1 MSGFLDRLAAR
12 AGDGPAAV
20 RPRLGSRFEPAA
32 PTGPAELEVVVE
44 VGNDTTPGGGT
55 VAAPAGSGPRADAT
69 VSIAVKAPHGA
80 TAPATAATH
89 GAASAGAE
97 STGGA
102 TSEPDTTE
110 QASSGPATQPP
121 MPETRMAEVLPVDP
135 PHESLPP
142 VPAPAPQHVAPDDG
156 AAVVLAATPVPI
168 LVAPTPARSP
178 DRQRFAPDPF
188 SRPEASPSSAWPTK
202 LDDVPNVVHV
212 TIGRVEIR
220 TRPGR
225 ATAQRAPSE
234 PQVSTLEDYLQR
246 RSSGTAR

>member
-32 PTGPAELEVVVE
+32 PTGPTELEVVVE
-44 VGNDTTPGGGT
+44 VGNHTTPVGGT
-55 VAAPAGSGPRADAT
+55 VAASASSDTRADAT
-69 VSIAVKAPHGA
+69 ASIAVKAPDGA
-80 TAPATAATH
+80 IAPATAATH
-89 GAASAGAE
+89 GPATDGAE
-97 STGGA
+97 STRA
-102 TSEPDTTE
+102 STSEPDTPE
-110 QASSGPATQPP
+110 QPSSGPATQPP
-121 MPETRMAEVLPVDP
+121 MPTIRMAEVLPVDP

-142 VPAPAPQHVAPDDG
+142 VPSFTPQHAAPDDR
-156 AAVVLAATPVPI
+156 ATVVLAATPVPA
-168 LVAPTPARSP
+168 LVPATPTRAP
-178 DRQRFAPDPF
+178 DRQRFAPDPS
-188 SRPEASPSSAWPTK
+188 SRPESSQSSAPSARPTEP
-202 LDDVPNVVHV
+202 PNVVHV